1 MLKRIVCIPDS
12 FKGTLSSK
20 QIIEVVRT
28 SFQKHLTNVEVIGI
42 EVADGGE
49 GTVDAF
55 LSITGGEKVNTI
67 VSGPYFEKVESFYGI
82 IQDKTAI
89 IEMASCAG
97 LPLVKDNLN
106 PLLTTTYGV
115 GELMIAAWEKGCRKM
130 IIGLGGSST
139 NDGGCGAAAAL
150 GIQFIDI
157 EGKHF
162 IPTGGTLRNIQS
174 IDISMAHPLVHE
186 TEIITMCDIDNP
198 MFGIHGAAYV
208 FGPQKGADTNMV
220 QLLDQGLVNLSS
232 CIEQSL
238 GKFVSN
244 IPGTGA
250 AGGMGAGMIA
260 FFNSSLQSGIE
271 TILDIAK
278 FDNLIQN
285 CDLVITGEGK
295 IDTQSLRGKVPIG
308 VARRAKKANVPV
320 LCIVGSIGEG
330 IEDAYNQGIT
340 SIMSIN
346 PQPVDFSIAKTRAH
360 ENLTITIDNIARL
373 FQSIN

>member
-1 MLKRIVCIPDS
+1 
-12 FKGTLSSK
+12 
-20 QIIEVVRT
+20 
-28 SFQKHLTNVEVIGI
+28 VIGI

-55 LSITGGEKVNTI
+55 LSISKGEKVYKS
-67 VSGPYFEKVESFYGI
+67 VSGPNFEKMESFYGI
-82 IQDKTAI
+82 IHDQTAI

-97 LPLVKDNLN
+97 LPLVKDQLN
-106 PLLTTTYGV
+106 PLITTTYGV
-115 GELMIAAWEKGCRKM
+115 GELMIDAWEKGCRKM

-157 EGKHF
+157 EGKQF
-162 IPTGGTLRNIQS
+162 IPTGGTLCNIKS
-174 IDISMAHPLVHE
+174 IDTSRAHPLINQ

-198 MFGIHGAAYV
+198 MFGKQGAAYV
-208 FGPQKGADTNMV
+208 FGPQKGADAKMV
-220 QLLDQGLVNLSS
+220 QLLDQGLVHLSS

-260 FFNSSLQSGIE
+260 FFNSTLQSGIE
-271 TILDIAK
+271 TILDITK
-278 FDNLIQN
+278 FDNLIKN

-330 IEDAYNQGIT
+330 IDEAYNQGIT
-340 SIMSIN
+340 SIISIN
-346 PQPVDFSIAKTRAH
+346 PQPVDFSIAKTRAL
-360 ENLTITIDNIARL
+360 ENLTITIDNIVRL
-373 FQSIN
+373 YQSFN